1 MNLRQKSISDV
12 IEKLDR
18 GLMEFTL
25 FQFQV
30 KLVLPES
37 LKDVSAV
44 FIQIPRINENVINVD
59 DNKLLEHVSE
69 HLIHESLGHRWLV
82 SQSVRYSSPFLI
94 QMRL

>member
-1 MNLRQKSISDV
+1 
-12 IEKLDR
+12 
-18 GLMEFTL
+18 MEFTL
-25 FQFQV
+25 FQFQL

-69 HLIHESLGHRWLV
+69 HLVHESLGYRRLV
-82 SQSVRYSSPFLI
+82 NQSVRHSSPFLFR
-94 QMRL
+94 MRL